1 MSLLLHSDQVR
12 IGRININEVVD
23 DDDDDRLDDLIDD
36 EGEEED

>member
-1 MSLLLHSDQVR
+1 MSFLLHSDQVR

-23 DDDDDRLDDLIDD
+23 DDDDRLDDLIDD